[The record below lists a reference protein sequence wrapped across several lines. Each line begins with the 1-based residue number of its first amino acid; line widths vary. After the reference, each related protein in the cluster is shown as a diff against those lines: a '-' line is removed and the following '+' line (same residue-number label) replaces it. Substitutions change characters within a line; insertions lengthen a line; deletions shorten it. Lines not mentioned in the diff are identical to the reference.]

1 MVKNCPE
8 CSKPIDENRTYCSNT
23 CTQKACRRRKK
34 NNNKCVSC
42 SIDLPSGSY
51 CQRCLDIARIKNKA
65 SFDKNYRLRPRYH
78 NLLAKMLTSA
88 RIRARKKNIEFTI
101 TIDDLEISEKCPVLG
116 YVMEQNIGKPK
127 ANSPTIDRVDNTK
140 GYIPGNVAV
149 ISYRAN
155 CLKRDSSLA
164 ELIKL
169 VDYVKSYQ
177 KENHANL

>member
-1 MVKNCPE
+1 MR
-8 CSKPIDENRTYCSNT
+8 SKSLSSKKESNH
-23 CTQKACRRRKK
+23 
-34 NNNKCVSC
+34 KCVSC
-42 SIDLPSGSY
+42 SVDLFSGSY
-51 CQRCLDIARIKNKA
+51 CQRCLDILKVKNKE

-88 RIRARKKNIEFTI
+88 RIRAQKKNIEFSI
-101 TIDDLEISEKCPVLG
+101 TIDDLEIPEKCPVLG

-155 CLKRDSSLA
+155 CLKRDSSLD

-169 VDYVKSYQ
+169 VDYVKSYK